1 MPDPA
6 RESVSHAI
14 ELMTAWLE
22 CPDDSIGPLAERLQ
36 RIISEP
42 CAGASQLA
50 GAVELVLG
58 LTSLNG
64 SLLFLLEERSG
75 MTARETLQELALQFA
90 RANPSD

>member
-1 MPDPA
+1 MSDPA
-6 RESVSHAI
+6 GESVSHAI

-22 CPDDSIGPLAERLQ
+22 CPDDSVSPLAERLQ

-42 CAGASQLA
+42 CAGDSQLA

-64 SLLFLLEERSG
+64 SLLLLLEERSG
-75 MTARETLQELALQFA
+75 ITARETLREVALQFA

>member
-6 RESVSHAI
+6 PESVSHAI

-22 CPDDSIGPLAERLQ
+22 CPDDSVSSLADRLQ

-42 CAGASQLA
+42 CAGHSQFA

-64 SLLFLLEERSG
+64 SLLFSWRKG
-75 MTARETLQELALQFA
+75 ADTARETLQELAIS
-90 RANPSD
+90 RRRNPSD

>member
-1 MPDPA
+1 MSDPA
-6 RESVSHAI
+6 GESVSHAI

-22 CPDDSIGPLAERLQ
+22 CPDSMSLAAQLQ

-42 CAGASQLA
+42 CAGDNHLA

-64 SLLFLLEERSG
+64 SLLYLLEERSG
-75 MTARETLQELALQFA
+75 ITARETLQELALQFA
-90 RANPSD
+90 RVNPSD

>member
-22 CPDDSIGPLAERLQ
+22 CPDDSVSPLAERLKS
-36 RIISEP
+36 IISEP
-42 CAGASQLA
+42 CAGDGHLA
-50 GAVELVLG
+50 GAVELILG

-75 MTARETLQELALQFA
+75 IAAGETLQELALQFA
-90 RANPSD
+90 RTNASE

>member
-6 RESVSHAI
+6 GESVSHAI

-22 CPDDSIGPLAERLQ
+22 CPDDSVSPLAARLQ

-42 CAGASQLA
+42 CAGDSHLA

-64 SLLFLLEERSG
+64 SLLFLLEEKG
-75 MTARETLQELALQFA
+75 GITAHETLQQLALQFA
-90 RANPSD
+90 REDASE

>member
-1 MPDPA
+1 MSDPA
-6 RESVSHAI
+6 GESVSHAI

-22 CPDDSIGPLAERLQ
+22 CPDDSVSPLAAQLQ

-42 CAGASQLA
+42 CAGDSHLA

-75 MTARETLQELALQFA
+75 ITARETLQELALQFA
-90 RANPSD
+90 RANSSD

>member
-6 RESVSHAI
+6 GESVSHAI

-22 CPDDSIGPLAERLQ
+22 CPDDSMSLAARLQ

-42 CAGASQLA
+42 CAGDGHLA

-75 MTARETLQELALQFA
+75 ITARETLQELALQFA
-90 RANPSD
+90 RANASD